1 LLIRL
6 EIGVNFSPALS
17 SPTRTKERAVVSDL
31 YFLRNAYQLPVVEV
45 VVKRDDSDN
54 KIIRAASLWNRIVER
69 ESKDPVE
76 RLRNLPLASNSALHA
91 RLLEGIPPLRHRPPT
106 RNGSPWYEVIETE
119 NLFTVSV
126 RHVEPLHLDV
136 LSDESVCLESEI
148 LIEGDSWHVEE
159 IVAADQEYVVSW
171 PKYPLRWKLWRD
183 WMKDVPLDARFN
195 EHRDRY
201 GEWYVRSLGREA
213 AELKLSAECDELERD
228 IRANPDLRIDME
240 GMIRRSEWRLKLIML
255 PGWPWTGRVTE
266 VGRYVDL
273 VPVSSDANGDLA
285 LYSPSTG
292 ESWVRIDY
300 CYYEG
305 TGRFI
310 AVNGLSLAGLEI
322 ALKNFDSL
330 VQTVMDMTVSTF
342 KIMDREPD
350 GIVLRKYMVPAAALP
365 WRR

>member
-1 LLIRL
+1 M
-6 EIGVNFSPALS
+6 
-17 SPTRTKERAVVSDL
+17 KEQAVVSAL
-31 YFLRNAYQLPVVEV
+31 YFLRNASQLSVVEV

-54 KIIRAASLWNRIVER
+54 KIIRAAALWNRIVER

-119 NLFTVSV
+119 DLFTVSV
-126 RHVEPLHLDV
+126 RHVAPLHFDIPGA
-136 LSDESVCLESEI
+136 ESAHMESEI
-148 LIEGDSWHVEE
+148 LIEGDSWRVET

-183 WMKDVPLDARFN
+183 WMKHVSLADRFN
-195 EHRDRY
+195 EHREMY
-201 GEWYVRSLGREA
+201 GEWYVRSLGQEA
-213 AELKLSAECDELERD
+213 ANVKLSAECDDLERD
-228 IRANPDLRIDME
+228 IRANPDQRIDKD
-240 GMIRRSEWRLKLIML
+240 GVIWRSEWRLKLTRL

-266 VGRYVDL
+266 FGRYVDL

-285 LYSPSTG
+285 LYAPSTG

-310 AVNGLSLAGLEI
+310 AVNGLSLAGLEL
-322 ALKNFDSL
+322 AVRNFDSL

-342 KIMDREPD
+342 KIMDRERD